1 MNMLDY
7 DGRTAI
13 VTGGSR
19 GLGVA
24 FVRALAER
32 GAHVA
37 LFDVD
42 GEEARTA
49 AAGLRQAGFSA
60 TAYQCDVADER
71 QVSEHVAAVVADHG
85 GIDILINNA
94 GLHSVEY
101 NRPMVELGVDR
112 LRHLFDVNVNG
123 IMICT
128 LAARHSMVG
137 RSGAVIL
144 NISSNASYPCTT
156 GYGVSKLAVRGLT
169 AAFAHEFAGL
179 GIRVNAIAP
188 GLTFTETIRAEL
200 PPETVARVMDLQLL
214 KREGAVGDIVEAM
227 LFLCSERAAF
237 ITGATLRVDGGALLN
252 V

>member
-1 MNMLDY
+1 MLNY

-13 VTGGSR
+13 ITGGSR

-24 FVRALAER
+24 FARALAER
-32 GAHVA
+32 GAYVA

-42 GEEARTA
+42 GEEAEVA
-49 AAGLRQAGFSA
+49 AEGMRRAGYSA
-60 TAYQCDVADER
+60 IACRCDVADER
-71 QVSEHVAAVVADHG
+71 QVSEQVAAIVSDRG

-101 NRPMVELGVDR
+101 NLPMAELGVDR
-112 LRHLFDVNVNG
+112 LRRLFDVNVLG
-123 IMICT
+123 IMICS
-128 LAARHSMVG
+128 LAVKQAMANRP
-137 RSGAVIL
+137 GAVIL

-169 AAFAHEFAGL
+169 AAFAHEFGSL

-188 GLTFTETIRAEL
+188 GLTFTDTIRAEL
-200 PPETVARVMDLQLL
+200 PAETVSRVMDLQLL
-214 KREGAVGDIVEAM
+214 KREGEVGDIVEAM
-227 LFLCSERAAF
+227 LFLCSERSAF
-237 ITGATLRVDGGALLN
+237 TTGATLRIDGGALLN